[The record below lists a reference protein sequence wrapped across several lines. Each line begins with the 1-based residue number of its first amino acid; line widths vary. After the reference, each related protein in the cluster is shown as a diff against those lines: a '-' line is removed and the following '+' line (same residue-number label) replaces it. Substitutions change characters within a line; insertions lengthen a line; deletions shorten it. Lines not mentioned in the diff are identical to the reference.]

1 VNLLALWLSLVGL
14 WSQDRRETDMRRY
27 WVALVAAA
35 VMASLA
41 PAASADD
48 RIVGGTEIDIEQVPW
63 TLSLQYNGGHYCGA
77 VLVAPRVALT
87 AAHCTDGIPRGAMS
101 VRAGSSVHAANG
113 HQRAVARVI
122 QHPRYS
128 AETTD
133 FDVSVLRLADSVPFS
148 DKARAARV
156 ADEAPA
162 AGTVARVSGWGNMTE
177 SGPAPSHL
185 RAVKVPVVSR
195 AACRAVYGDGVSTRM
210 LCAGYDEGRKDSC
223 QGDSGG
229 PLTVGGVLVG
239 IVSWGHG
246 CARPMA
252 YGVYANVAQPGLR
265 EWIAENAGV

>member
-1 VNLLALWLSLVGL
+1 
-14 WSQDRRETDMRRY
+14 MRRY
-27 WVALVAAA
+27 WVALAAA
-35 VMASLA
+35 AMLAA
-41 PAASADD
+41 PAPASADD

-63 TLSLQYNGGHYCGA
+63 TLSLQYHGGHYCGA

-87 AAHCTDGIPRGAMS
+87 AAHCTDGVPRAAMS

-113 HQRAVARVI
+113 HQRAVERVI

-133 FDVSVLRLADSVPFS
+133 YDVSVLWLSESVPS
-148 DKARAARV
+148 SSKVRAARV
-156 ADEAPA
+156 AVEAPE

-177 SGPAPSHL
+177 AGPAPSHL

-195 AACRAVYGDGVSTRM
+195 AACRAVYGEGISARM

-239 IVSWGHG
+239 LVSWGHG
-246 CARPMA
+246 CARPLA
-252 YGVYANVAQPGLR
+252 YGVYTNVAQPGLR
-265 EWIAENAGV
+265 EWIANNAGV